1 MPRFEPKGAL
11 FQFPPAYAI
20 IPFVMAAKTKTT
32 DEARAYLLKGDDEV
46 GKQQALDHLLAKLV
60 AGDFIDFDLEHMEG
74 KSTTTSERI
83 MAGLGVPPF
92 GSARRVVLIKYANK
106 IDNAEQEKLATQIEK
121 TPASGCLILVNPAA
135 EKDDGKPKKGSEV
148 IGDLSKAI
156 RKIGEVKD
164 FSGGTK
170 PQNQA
175 RAREHAQSLF
185 TKAGKNLD
193 SDAMGVFLKRT
204 GTDLSIIRTEA
215 QKLIDYSGDEPKI
228 TARDAMAVTS
238 ETPEEKVF
246 TLVDAIAARDQAA
259 SLRLIGELLEEGDD
273 PRADAPKTL
282 GTLAR
287 QFRLVWQ
294 MKALQEAGVRSFSK
308 SSVPEEIQAMLPSEP
323 NILDVLGRQAWM
335 AGRLGMQARSL
346 SRADLIR
353 CFNAI
358 ARTDQTLKGVDS
370 DMDDPTLAMD
380 LLVIELAKGSR

>member
-1 MPRFEPKGAL
+1 
-11 FQFPPAYAI
+11 
-20 IPFVMAAKTKTT
+20 MAAKTKTT
-32 DEARAYLLKGDDEV
+32 GEPRAYLLKGDDEV

-74 KSTTTSERI
+74 DSTTSERI

-92 GSARRVVLIKYANK
+92 GSPRRVVLVKYANK

-135 EKDDGKPKKGSEV
+135 EKDDGKPKKGAEV
-148 IGDLSKAI
+148 IGELSKAI

-164 FSGGTK
+164 FGGGTK
-170 PQNQA
+170 AQIQA
-175 RAREHAQSLF
+175 RAHEYAQSLF
-185 TKAGKNLD
+185 TKAGKKLD
-193 SDAMGVFLKRT
+193 SNAMKTFLQRA
-204 GTDLSIIRTEA
+204 GTDLSIIGSEA
-215 QKLIDYSGDEPKI
+215 QKLIDYSGDSQKI
-228 TARDAMAVTS
+228 TQAEAEAVTS

-246 TLVDAIAARDQAA
+246 KLIDAIAARNQAL

-273 PRADAPKTL
+273 PRSDAPKTL
-282 GTLAR
+282 GTIAR

-294 MKALQEAGVRSFSK
+294 MKALQEAGVRTFNK
-308 SSVPEEIQAMLPSEP
+308 ASVPEDILAMLPSEP
-323 NILDVLGRQAWM
+323 NLLEVLGRQAWM
-335 AGRLGMQARSL
+335 ADRIGRQARSL

-358 ARTDQTLKGVDS
+358 ARTDQTLKGIDG

-380 LLVIELAKGSR
+380 LLVMELAKGSR

>member
-1 MPRFEPKGAL
+1 
-11 FQFPPAYAI
+11 
-20 IPFVMAAKTKTT
+20 MAAKTKTT
-32 DEARAYLLKGDDEV
+32 DNPRAYLLKGDDEV

-60 AGDFIDFDLEHMEG
+60 AGDFMDFDLEHMEG
-74 KSTTTSERI
+74 DSTTSQRI

-92 GSARRVVLIKYANK
+92 GSARRVVLVKYANK
-106 IDNAEQEKLATQIEK
+106 IDNAEQEKLAAQIER
-121 TPASGCLILVNPAA
+121 TPVSGCLILVNPAA
-135 EKDDGKPKKGSEV
+135 EKDDGKPKRGSEV

-164 FSGGTK
+164 FGGGTK
-170 PQNQA
+170 PQKQA
-175 RAREHAQSLF
+175 RAREYAQSLF
-185 TKAGKNLD
+185 TKAGKKLD
-193 SDAMGVFLKRT
+193 SEAMGIFLQRA
-204 GTDLSIIRTEA
+204 GTDLAIIRTEA
-215 QKLIDYSGDEPKI
+215 QKLTDYSGDEPKI

-246 TLVDAIAARDQAA
+246 KLIDAIAARNQAA

-282 GTLAR
+282 GTIAR

-308 SSVPEEIQAMLPSEP
+308 SSVPEEVQAMLPSEP

-335 AGRLGMQARSL
+335 ADRLGRQARSL

-380 LLVIELAKGSR
+380 LLVIELAKASR

>member
-1 MPRFEPKGAL
+1 
-11 FQFPPAYAI
+11 
-20 IPFVMAAKTKTT
+20 MAAKTKTT

-74 KSTTTSERI
+74 KSTTSERI

-92 GSARRVVLIKYANK
+92 GSARRVVLVKYANK

-121 TPASGCLILVNPAA
+121 TPASGCLILVNPMA
-135 EKDDGKPKKGSEV
+135 EKDDHGKPKRGTEV
-148 IGDLSKAI
+148 IGELSKAI
-156 RKIGEVKD
+156 RKIGEMKD
-164 FSGGTK
+164 FGGGTK

-175 RAREHAQSLF
+175 RAREYALSLF
-185 TKAGKNLD
+185 TKAGKKLD
-193 SDAMGVFLKRT
+193 SDTMGVFLKRA

-215 QKLIDYSGDEPKI
+215 QKLIDYSGDSQQI
-228 TARDAMAVTS
+228 TEADVKAVTS
-238 ETPEEKVF
+238 ETPEEKIF

-346 SRADLIR
+346 SRADLMR
-353 CFNAI
+353 CFIAI

-380 LLVIELAKGSR
+380 LLVIELAKASR